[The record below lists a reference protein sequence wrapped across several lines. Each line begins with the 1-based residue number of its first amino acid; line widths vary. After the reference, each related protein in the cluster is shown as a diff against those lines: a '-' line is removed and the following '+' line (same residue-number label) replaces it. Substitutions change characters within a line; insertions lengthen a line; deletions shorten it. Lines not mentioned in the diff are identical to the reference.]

1 MPSTPS
7 GTPSNN
13 SLLLLVNHFKSKG
26 YGQPAVNDAKRKR
39 QAKKIREIYEEKL
52 SQGIELIAVVGDLND
67 SPERDPLQP
76 LIGDGSKLVDV
87 MKDPHFVGD
96 GRLGTYGDG
105 RASDKIDYILMSP
118 KLLAKVRQGGIERR
132 GVWGGKMVHS
142 FHIFQKSRKRLMP
155 HLTTL
160 LCG

>member
-1 MPSTPS
+1 M
-7 GTPSNN
+7 
-13 SLLLLVNHFKSKG
+13 
-26 YGQPAVNDAKRKR
+26 Y
-39 QAKKIREIYEEKL
+39 REIYEEKL

-132 GVWGGKMVHS
+132 GVWGGKMVHY